1 MEDIGTFLGRV
12 MSESK
17 IRRQEVKDYL
27 RTPLR
32 QMLDEEI
39 PRMTELQAKQ
49 RKEWITKAVKARQK
63 YGTKPDMEELEDIV
77 NGWGEMRPRM
87 FKQLQDEGR
96 LFPTAEVLYHPWA
109 AKMSALQEAYKN
121 QKMDE
126 QAYYREI
133 NELDQMILQYPE
145 YETDEEEMQS
155 EDGEL

>member
-27 RTPLR
+27 RKPLR

-39 PRMTELQAKQ
+39 PRMTEQQAKQ

-63 YGTKPDMEELEDIV
+63 YGAKPEMLDLEEIV
-77 NGWGEMRPRM
+77 NGWEEMRPRM

-96 LFPTAEVLYHPWA
+96 LYPTAEVLYHPWA
-109 AKMSALQEAYKN
+109 AKMEALNEAHKN

-133 NELDQMILQYPE
+133 EELDKMILQYPE
-145 YETDEEEMQS
+145 YDTDEEEMQS
-155 EDGEL
+155 EDAEL